1 MNLKK
6 ENGVTNADMVIGM
19 IIFII
24 GAATILTLYLQI
36 YKLTSKIKIDQTA
49 IGYITEIC
57 EQIDLNNYED
67 ITVENV
73 NTIISNAK
81 IPSNYEI
88 TCSNI
93 ENYSSN
99 YKDETGNDIPDV
111 VKKVFINVKYNF
123 DNYSRNYQV
132 SKIKVKE

>member
-1 MNLKK
+1 MKLKNEK
-6 ENGVTNADMVIGM
+6 GVTNADMVIGM
-19 IIFII
+19 IVFII

-81 IPSNYEI
+81 IPDNYEF

-93 ENYSSN
+93 ENYSSK
-99 YKDETGNDIPDV
+99 YMQSTGNEIPDV
-111 VKKVFINVKYNF
+111 VKKVYINIQYNY

>member
-81 IPSNYEI
+81 IPDNYQF

-93 ENYSSN
+93 ENYSSK
-99 YKDETGNDIPDV
+99 YMQSTGNEIPDV

>member
-73 NTIISNAK
+73 NAK
-81 IPSNYEI
+81 IPDNYQF

-93 ENYSSN
+93 ENYSSK
-99 YKDETGNDIPDV
+99 YMQSTGNEIPDV
-111 VKKVFINVKYNF
+111 VKKVYINIQYNY

>member
-1 MNLKK
+1 MNFKK

-49 IGYITEIC
+49 FGYITEIC

-111 VKKVFINVKYNF
+111 VKKVFINVKYNY

>member
-1 MNLKK
+1 MKFKNEK
-6 ENGVTNADMVIGM
+6 GVTNADMVIGM
-19 IIFII
+19 IVFII

-81 IPSNYEI
+81 IPDNYEF

-93 ENYSSN
+93 ENYSSK
-99 YKDETGNDIPDV
+99 YMQSTGNEIPDV
-111 VKKVFINVKYNF
+111 VKKVYINIQYNY

>member
-1 MNLKK
+1 MKLKNEK
-6 ENGVTNADMVIGM
+6 GVTNADMVIGM
-19 IIFII
+19 IVFII

-81 IPSNYEI
+81 IPDNYEF

-93 ENYSSN
+93 ENYSSK
-99 YKDETGNDIPDV
+99 YMQSTGNEIPDV
-111 VKKVFINVKYNF
+111 VKKVYINIQYNY
-123 DNYSRNYQV
+123 DNYSRNYQIN
-132 SKIKVKE
+132 KIKVKE